1 MTTQT
6 STKRV
11 SPFALAERHPLS
23 AYFLLAFA
31 LFWGMIPLATIS
43 PTLPLLLGVFTPT
56 SAAVIVSSLA
66 GGKPEVQHLLQRV
79 LIWRVGIGWV
89 VAAWGIPLL
98 CGLITLLAAT
108 WFGMTVSPQF
118 SLLPMGVLF
127 FILAIGEEIGW
138 RGYALPKL
146 LNAHG
151 LSPLLASLLLGVI
164 HAVFHLPLWFAPGMT
179 APIYSIGS
187 FFVSSLCFGVLWT
200 WLYRNT
206 GGSVLIAAM
215 FHGAVNLF
223 GNMFYLG
230 IPTPLLNWLMPAGYA
245 LAAVMVIVFYRWSD
259 YKQGF

>member
-6 STKRV
+6 VTKR
-11 SPFALAERHPLS
+11 FALFARVERHPLS

-31 LFWGMIPLATIS
+31 LFWGVIPLATIA

-56 SAAVIVSSLA
+56 IAALIVSGLA
-66 GGKPEVQHLLQRV
+66 GGKHEVKRLLRRV
-79 LIWRVGIGWV
+79 LIWRVGIGWI

-98 CGLITLLAAT
+98 CGLLTLLAARL
-108 WFGMTVSPQF
+108 FGMTVAPQV

-127 FILAIGEEIGW
+127 FVLAIGEEIGW

-146 LNAHG
+146 LNEHG
-151 LSPLLASLLLGVI
+151 LSPLPASLLLGMI
-164 HAVFHLPLWFAPGMT
+164 HAVFHVPLWFAPGMT

-187 FFVSSLCFGVLWT
+187 FFASSLCFGVLWT

-206 GGSVLIAAM
+206 RGSVLIAAM

-230 IPTPLLNWLMPAGYA
+230 IPAVLLNWLMPAGYT
-245 LAAVMVIVFYRWSD
+245 LAAVIVIVFYRWSD
-259 YKQGF
+259 YKQDF